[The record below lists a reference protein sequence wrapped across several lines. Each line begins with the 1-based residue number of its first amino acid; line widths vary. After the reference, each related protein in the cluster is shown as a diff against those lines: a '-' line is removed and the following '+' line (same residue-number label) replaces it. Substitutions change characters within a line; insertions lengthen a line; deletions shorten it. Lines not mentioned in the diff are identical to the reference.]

1 MCHIGALVS
10 KQRSV
15 PPVHAYCFRIVRNGK
30 RVAQRMASDIGLVGL
45 GVMGSNMALNI
56 GDHGFRVAVFNRSPG
71 RTQAFMQQVEDR
83 HSYQP
88 CCEYATLCAE
98 LKSPR
103 VVLSRVTAGPVVDQ
117 VIASLLAHLEPGDVL
132 VDGGNAFYRDTA
144 RRYAELRACGSR
156 AVNKAAHPMILD
168 AVGASSRRGV
178 RLARRGSIQGCPAG
192 QVSPGK
198 RRSASGRSRKL
209 WRNSRETGK

>member
-1 MCHIGALVS
+1 MLIASGLFAT
-10 KQRSV
+10 
-15 PPVHAYCFRIVRNGK
+15 GK
-30 RVAQRMASDIGLVGL
+30 GWRMASDIGLVGL

-56 GDHGFRVAVFNRSPG
+56 ADLGFRVAVFNHSPG

-88 CCEYATLCAE
+88 CCEYVTLCGE

-132 VDGGNAFYRDTA
+132 VDGGNAFYRHTE
-144 RRYAELRACGSR
+144 RRHAELRARGSR
-156 AVNKAAHPMILD
+156 AVNKAANPMILD
-168 AVGASSRRGV
+168 PVVASSRRGV
-178 RLARRGSIQGCPAG
+178 RVARRGSILGCPAG
-192 QVSPGK
+192 RVGSGK
-198 RRSASGRSRKL
+198 RRSASGWSRKH
-209 WRNSRETGK
+209 WRNSRQTGK